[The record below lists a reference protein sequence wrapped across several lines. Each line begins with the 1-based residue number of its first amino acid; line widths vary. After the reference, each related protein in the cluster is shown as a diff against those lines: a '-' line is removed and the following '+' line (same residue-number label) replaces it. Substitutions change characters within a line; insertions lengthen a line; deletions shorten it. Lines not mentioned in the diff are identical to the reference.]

1 MVNTSDILFLEYRS
15 ECNRGWH
22 MKKLLVPVPHKP
34 KSLYHPQHHK
44 PLSSAWVSS
53 SSITNAA
60 KWNSKTNVVITHP
73 TLVVMESCSSMRQLR
88 QIQAR
93 MTLTGL
99 ITHTFPLS
107 RVLAFCALADAG
119 DIRYADILFHRIHQP
134 NTYMWNTMIRGNCK
148 AQFPTMAFSFLLH
161 MLRRRVQ
168 LDSRTFV
175 FALKACKQFSTG
187 LEGESVH
194 CVVRKFGFGSELLV
208 RNGLV
213 HFYADRGL
221 LEHARQVFD
230 ESSYRDVITWT
241 TMIDGYAAHNCSDE
255 AMGLFG
261 LMLGSAVEPNEVT
274 LIAVLSACSQKGD
287 IGMGKSIHENVEKKN
302 MSCSL
307 SLHNALLDM
316 YVKCGSLMAA
326 RELFDRMETRDV
338 FSWTSMVNGYAK
350 CGDLESARSFFDQ
363 TPQKN
368 VVCWSAMIAG
378 YSQNNQPKESL
389 KLFHE
394 MIGAGVVPV
403 EHTLVSVLSA
413 CGQLSCLN
421 LGHWI
426 HQYFV
431 NGKRMPLSVTLANA
445 IVDMY
450 AKCGSIDAAEE
461 VFSGMSER
469 NLVSWNSMIAG
480 YAANG
485 QAKRAIDVF
494 YQMKYMGFK
503 PDDITFVSLLT
514 ACSHGGLISEGQEY
528 FDIME
533 RNYGIKPKKEHYACM
548 IDLLGRTGLL
558 KEAYELITNMPMQPC
573 EAAWGALL
581 NACRMHGNVELARLS
596 AYNLLSLDPEDSGI
610 YVLLANTC
618 ANERK
623 WGDVKRVRSI
633 MRENGVKKIPGHSLI
648 DIGGEVKEFLVADES
663 HPQSEEIYTVLN
675 EIFLLSKLDECDFEL

>member
-1 MVNTSDILFLEYRS
+1 
-15 ECNRGWH
+15 
-22 MKKLLVPVPHKP
+22 
-34 KSLYHPQHHK
+34 
-44 PLSSAWVSS
+44 
-53 SSITNAA
+53 
-60 KWNSKTNVVITHP
+60 
-73 TLVVMESCSSMRQLR
+73 MESCSSMHQLK

-107 RVLAFCALADAG
+107 RLLAFCALADAG
-119 DIRYADILFHRIHQP
+119 DIRYGHRLFHRIPDP
-134 NTYMWNTMIRGNCK
+134 NTFMWNTMIRGYRK
-148 AQFPTMAFSFLLH
+148 ARIPATAFSFFLH

-175 FALKACKQFSTG
+175 FALKVCEHFSRASP
-187 LEGESVH
+187 GESVH
-194 CVVRKFGFGSELLV
+194 CVARKIGFDSELLV

-213 HFYADRGL
+213 YFYAERGWL
-221 LEHARQVFD
+221 NHARRVFD
-230 ESSYRDVITWT
+230 EMSFKDVVTWT
-241 TMIDGYAAHNCSDE
+241 TMIDGYAGCNCLDAAVE
-255 AMGLFG
+255 LFS
-261 LMLGSAVEPNEVT
+261 LMLVGDVEPNEVT

-287 IGMGKSIHENVEKKN
+287 LGMGKRIHEIMERKTVRWG
-302 MSCSL
+302 L

-316 YVKCGSLMAA
+316 YVKCGCLMDA

-350 CGDLESARSFFDQ
+350 CGDLESARRFFDQ
-363 TPQKN
+363 TPRKN

-378 YSQNNQPKESL
+378 YSQNDKPEESL
-389 KLFHE
+389 TLFHKMLGE
-394 MIGAGVVPV
+394 GFVPV

-413 CGQLSCLN
+413 CGQLSCLS

-431 NGKRMPLSVTLANA
+431 DEKRMPLSVTLVNA
-445 IVDMY
+445 IIDMY
-450 AKCGSIDAAEE
+450 AKCGSIDVAAE
-461 VFSGMSER
+461 VFSAMSER

-485 QAKRAIDVF
+485 RAKQAVEVF
-494 YQMKYMGFK
+494 DQMRCMGFK

-514 ACSHGGLISEGQEY
+514 ACSHGGLVSEGQEY
-528 FDIME
+528 FDTME

-558 KEAYELITNMPMQPC
+558 EEAYKLITKMPMQPC

-581 NACRMHGNVELARLS
+581 SACRKHGNVELANSS
-596 AYNLLSLDPEDSGI
+596 APNLLNLDPEDSGI
-610 YVLLANTC
+610 YVLLANIC

-623 WGDVKRVRSI
+623 WGDVRRVRSL
-633 MRENGVKKIPGHSLI
+633 MRDKGVKKIPGHSLI
-648 DIGGEVKEFLVADES
+648 EIDGEFKVFLVADES
-663 HPQSEEIYTVLN
+663 HPQSEEIYKVLD
-675 EIFLLSKLDECDFEL
+675 EIFLLSKLEDSDCEL